1 MEVIL
6 DGESFLALSE
16 ALQNALGICVSEKL
30 NNAPTA
36 SAADFATAMAAMQA
50 ISLAASASS
59 AASEIA
65 TRNNRGISDENG
77 AIESPY
83 RQLTRLLEQQQAFRD

>member
-1 MEVIL
+1 VEVIL

-16 ALQNALGICVSEKL
+16 ALQNALGNCVYEKL
-30 NNAPTA
+30 NTAPTA

-59 AASEIA
+59 AAA
-65 TRNNRGISDENG
+65 WV
-77 AIESPY
+77 
-83 RQLTRLLEQQQAFRD
+83 